1 MRRYSSSPALGN
13 TVRVKLDSE
22 TESLLNTAAERSG
35 RSKSFEAFFRVKDHL
50 NRFPMFTVMDNPDF
64 PREVYVTIRFDDAT
78 NLKLINAK
86 NRTGWCKAYEVRE
99 RLHDHLTKFPD
110 FYNAEMVEVIP
121 NNFD

>member
-1 MRRYSSSPALGN
+1 MKRYSSSPALGN
-13 TVRVKLDSE
+13 TVRVRLDSE
-22 TESLLNTAAERSG
+22 TEALLSAAVARSG
-35 RSKSFEAFFRVKDHL
+35 RSRGFEVFFRIKDHL
-50 NRFPMFTVMDNPDF
+50 NRFPMFRVMDNPDF
-64 PREVYVTIRFDDAT
+64 QREVYVTVRFDDDT

-86 NRTGWCKAYEVRE
+86 NRTGWCKTYEVRE